1 MEVISARIF
10 HWNSE
15 QVLHLSPMARKREK
29 IGRDGEKQKEVLPT
43 QEGFLES
50 QLG

>member
-29 IGRDGEKQKEVLPT
+29 IGRDGGEAERSLTYSRRIP
-43 QEGFLES
+43 
-50 QLG
+50 